1 MPRSRLW
8 LVLTIALA
16 LLALAGTWWLRGGEE
31 PRSWVTSPVEKGP
44 IVATVT
50 ATGTV
55 NPVKSV
61 TIGTYVSGPIQDIFV
76 DYNSPVR
83 KGRSKSVV

>member
-8 LVLTIALA
+8 IAAIATLA
-16 LLALAGTWWLRGGEE
+16 LLALVATWWLRDAEE
-31 PRSWVTSPVEKGP
+31 PRGWVTSPVEKGP

-61 TIGTYVSGPIQDIFV
+61 TVGTYVSGPIQDIFV

-83 KGRSKSVV
+83 KGAVTS